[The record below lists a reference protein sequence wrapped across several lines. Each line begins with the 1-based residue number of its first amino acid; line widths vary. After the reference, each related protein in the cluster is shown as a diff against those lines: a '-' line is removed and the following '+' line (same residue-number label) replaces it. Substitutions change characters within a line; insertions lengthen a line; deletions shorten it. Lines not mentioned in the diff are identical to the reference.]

1 MSSRRKGN
9 NQYGGVI
16 GKIKPAQSP
25 EEIARAA
32 AYGNNDSPSQ
42 AELNRIAKLKA
53 KYEAAQAAAA
63 ANPVV
68 DPKKYRKV
76 WENWSGGRSG
86 RSRKSRRTNRRKRT
100 RRHR

>member
-9 NQYGGVI
+9 NQYGGIV

-32 AYGNNDSPSQ
+32 AYGNNGSPSQ
-42 AELNRIAKLKA
+42 AELNAIAKYKA
-53 KYEAAQAAAA
+53 RQAAAA

-86 RSRKSRRTNRRKRT
+86 RSRKSRRTHRRKRT